1 MLTDKGIRDEI
12 LDVLTRLAPEVEP
25 QAISGDTLLRS
36 QVDLDSM
43 DWLNFLV
50 GVHRRL
56 HIAIPEK
63 DYASLRT
70 LNDIVAYVQ
79 IHAPNG

>member
-1 MLTDKGIRDEI
+1 MLTDEVIRAEI
-12 LDVLTRLAPEVEP
+12 LDVLARIAPEVDP
-25 QAISGDTLLRS
+25 QAISGGTSLRS

-56 HIAIPEK
+56 HVAIPEK
-63 DYASLRT
+63 DYASLQT
-70 LNDIVAYVQ
+70 LADVIAYVRA
-79 IHAPNG
+79 HTPNG

>member
-1 MLTDKGIRDEI
+1 MLTDKGIRDEV
-12 LDVLTRLAPEVEP
+12 LEVLTRIAPEVEP

-63 DYASLRT
+63 DYASLQT
-70 LNDIVAYVQ
+70 LNDVVAYVQ
-79 IHAPNG
+79 THSDG

>member
-1 MLTDKGIRDEI
+1 MLTDKGIRAEV
-12 LDVLTRLAPEVEP
+12 LEVLTRIAPEVEP
-25 QAISGDTLLRS
+25 HTISDDAALRS

-56 HIAIPEK
+56 HVAIPEK
-63 DYASLRT
+63 DYASLQT
-70 LNDIVAYVQ
+70 LNDVVGYIQAHTQ
-79 IHAPNG
+79 DG

>member
-1 MLTDKGIRDEI
+1 MLTDKGIREE
-12 LDVLTRLAPEVEP
+12 VLEVLSHIAPEVEP
-25 QAISGDTLLRS
+25 QDISDETLLRS

-56 HIAIPEK
+56 HIAIPER
-63 DYASLRT
+63 DYASLQT
-70 LNDIVAYVQ
+70 LNDVVAYVQ
-79 IHAPNG
+79 AHSDG

>member
-1 MLTDKGIRDEI
+1 MLTDKDIRGE
-12 LDVLTRLAPEVEP
+12 VLEVLARIAPEVEP
-25 QAISGDTLLRS
+25 QTISDDTLLRS

-56 HIAIPEK
+56 HVAIPEK
-63 DYASLRT
+63 DYASLQT
-70 LNDIVAYVQ
+70 LADVVRYVRG
-79 IHAPNG
+79 HAPSE

>member
-1 MLTDKGIRDEI
+1 MLTDKGIRDEV
-12 LDVLTRLAPEVEP
+12 LEVLTRIAPEVEP

-36 QVDLDSM
+36 HVDLDSM

-56 HIAIPEK
+56 HVAIPEK
-63 DYASLRT
+63 DYASLQT
-70 LNDIVAYVQ
+70 LNDVVAYVQ
-79 IHAPNG
+79 THSDG

>member
-1 MLTDKGIRDEI
+1 MSAHTIRDE
-12 LDVLTRLAPEVEP
+12 VVSALTAIAPEVAP
-25 QAISGDTLLRS
+25 ASIADDVALRS

-56 HIAIPEK
+56 HVSIPEK

-70 LNDIVAYVQ
+70 LADVVHYVQ
-79 IHAPNG
+79 HHAPESS

>member
-1 MLTDKGIRDEI
+1 MLTDKGIRDEV
-12 LDVLTRLAPEVEP
+12 LEVLTRIAPEVEP

-56 HIAIPEK
+56 HVAIPEK
-63 DYASLRT
+63 DYASLQT
-70 LNDIVAYVQ
+70 LNDVVAYVQ
-79 IHAPNG
+79 THSDG

>member
-1 MLTDKGIRDEI
+1 MASNDVREEVIS
-12 LDVLTRLAPEVEP
+12 VLTRIAPELDPSELSDD
-25 QAISGDTLLRS
+25 ALLRD

-50 GVHRRL
+50 GVHKRL
-56 HIAIPEK
+56 HVEVAER

-70 LNDIVAYVQ
+70 LADVVRYVEARQ
-79 IHAPNG
+79 QRTA

>member
-1 MLTDKGIRDEI
+1 MLTDKGIREEI
-12 LDVLTRLAPEVEP
+12 LDVLTRIAPEVEP
-25 QAISGDTLLRS
+25 QAVAGDTLLRS